1 MEVNERQNRLLSYLL
16 KSGGSISVDQIASE
30 LDCSEKTIRNDCK
43 VIDDWLKLK
52 SDVRLIRRRG
62 VGVYLEGTA
71 SAISNLMDLSKK
83 EQAADTVMADSI
95 RRISIVRQLLL
106 KNKETT
112 LQELAEKYY
121 VSKTVVRHD
130 IKMKEDWLK
139 SFHLK
144 VLPKQK
150 VGLRIDGNEKNKR
163 DALSRLTG
171 MLIHA
176 AEEEKN
182 FVNRIFAPHEIAFV
196 RNGLR
201 KLETQLNYPFTD
213 SALENLITHIL
224 VSVQRV
230 KTGSKI
236 TISPD
241 EEERI
246 TRMKEYPAVRAF
258 MKDIERVMA
267 VRLPKEEAVYITI
280 RVLGTKVY
288 YHAKDRDRLEEEL
301 AGFDTAVLE
310 FSKKLIE
317 AVSEITE
324 IDFTNDE
331 LLLAGLAGHLQ
342 TTFHRLEYALPLS
355 NPMADQIKK
364 MYMTMF
370 EMIYYALPVVEQKLK
385 KSLPE
390 EEIAYLTLHFQASVE
405 RFKKKNARHLK
416 VLVIC
421 TMGIGMSQLI
431 VTKLERKFHSIE
443 IAGTASVSEAPAEI
457 KEKKPDLVISTVS
470 LSYPDVPVLVVSPL
484 MTEEDQKEI
493 EKWIQNGPPI
503 ETHSSYPLLKQLLN
517 SKLIFVHSG
526 ETDPTDILK
535 TMVHQMEENG
545 FVKESYKESVLNREE
560 QSSTAV
566 GGGVAIPHGSS
577 DLVKEAVIGMSVFRN
592 PVRWGKEEVSIIL
605 LLAMDNEKRYLLKD
619 LFQEIS
625 HLTENPTFI
634 REVAEQKS
642 AECIYEL
649 F

>member
-1 MEVNERQNRLLSYLL
+1 MIERQNRLLSFLL
-16 KSGGSISVDQIASE
+16 KSGGSVSVDDIAAE

-43 VIDDWLKLK
+43 VIDQWLKQA

-71 SAISNLMDLSKK
+71 SAISNLMDISKK

-95 RRISIVRQLLL
+95 RRMSIVRQLLL
-106 KNKETT
+106 KNKDST

-130 IKMKEDWLK
+130 IKQMGDWLK
-139 SFHLK
+139 SFNLEMQ
-144 VLPKQK
+144 LKQK
-150 VGLRIDGNEKNKR
+150 VGLRVDGNEKNRR

-182 FVNRIFAPHEIAFV
+182 FVNQIFAPHEIDFV
-196 RNGLR
+196 RSSLK
-201 KLETQLNYPFTD
+201 KLEQQLCYSFTE

-224 VSVQRV
+224 ISIKRV

-246 TRMKEYPAVRAF
+246 KQTKEYPAVGAF
-258 MKDIERVMA
+258 LKDIEKAIA
-267 VRLPKEEAVYITI
+267 VKLPQEEAVYITI

-288 YHAKDRDRLEEEL
+288 YHAKDRGKLEKEL
-301 AGFDTAVLE
+301 AGFDAAVLE

-317 AVSEITE
+317 AVSEITD

-342 TTFHRLEYALPLS
+342 TTFHRLDYALPFS
-355 NPMADQIKK
+355 NPMADEIKK

-405 RFKKKNARHLK
+405 RFKKKSARHLK

-443 IAGTASVSEAPAEI
+443 ITGTASVSEAPVEI
-457 KEKKPDLVISTVS
+457 KEKKPDLVISTVPF
-470 LSYPDVPVLVVSPL
+470 SYQDVPVIVVSPL
-484 MTEEDQKEI
+484 MTEEEEKEI
-493 EKWIQNGPPI
+493 EHWIQNGSQI
-503 ETHSSYPLLKQLLN
+503 DTHSSYPILKKLLH
-517 SKLIFVHSG
+517 SELISVHSG
-526 ETDPTDILK
+526 EADPADILK
-535 TMVHQMEENG
+535 SMVHQLEELG
-545 FVKESYKESVLNREE
+545 FVKDSYKESVLIREE

-566 GGGVAIPHGSS
+566 GGGVAIPHGNPN
-577 DLVKEAVIGMSVFRN
+577 LVKEAGIGMSVFRN
-592 PVRWGKEEVSIIL
+592 PVKWGKERVSIVF
-605 LLAMDNEKRYLLKD
+605 LLAMSNEKRYLLKD
-619 LFQEIS
+619 LFKEIS
-625 HLTENPTFI
+625 HLTENPSFI
-634 REVAEQKS
+634 REVAEQET
-642 AECIYEL
+642 AENIYAL